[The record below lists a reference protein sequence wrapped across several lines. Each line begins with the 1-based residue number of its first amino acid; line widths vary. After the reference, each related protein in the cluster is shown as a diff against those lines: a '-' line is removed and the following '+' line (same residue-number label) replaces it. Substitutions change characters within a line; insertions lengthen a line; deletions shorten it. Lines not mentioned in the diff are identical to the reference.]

1 MRFVFIDAEKAS
13 YPVRV
18 LCRVLEV
25 SKSGYYAWRK
35 RPVSAHATQDAQ
47 LAVHVVA
54 AHQIGRRAYGSP
66 RVQRELRAQG
76 IHVGRKRV
84 ARLMRQQGILV
95 RQKRR
100 FRKTTDSKHD
110 LPIAPNVLARN
121 FVQDAPNA
129 VWVTDVTYIWT
140 LEGWLYLAAI
150 LDLFSRRV
158 VGWAASES
166 NDSNLASVA
175 LHDALTKRQVGPGL
189 VHHSDRG
196 SPYASEVYRE
206 LLAARGMVA
215 SMSRTG
221 DCWDNAVAE
230 SFFATLKAELVDHEI
245 YATRRTAIWSIGDYV
260 DGFYNSTRRH
270 SHLDYLSP
278 IEFELKQQVAAQAA

>member
-1 MRFVFIDAEKAS
+1 MRFELIDAEKARF
-13 YPVRV
+13 PVVV
-18 LCRVLEV
+18 LCEVLEV
-25 SKSGYYAWRK
+25 SPSGYYAWRK
-35 RPVSAHATQDAQ
+35 RPPSAHEKMDAQ

-54 AHQIGRRAYGSP
+54 AHQASRMTYGSP
-66 RVQRELRAQG
+66 RVQRELQAQG
-76 IHVGRKRV
+76 LHVSRKRV
-84 ARLMRQQGILV
+84 AKLMQRKGLRA

-100 FRKTTDSKHD
+100 FRKTTDSKHCQ
-110 LPIAPNVLARN
+110 PVAPNVLARN
-121 FVQDAPNA
+121 FIQEAPNA
-129 VWVTDVTYIWT
+129 AWVTDVTYIWT

-166 NDSNLASVA
+166 NDAVLAQAA
-175 LHDALTKRQVGPGL
+175 LHDALAKRHVVPGL

-196 SPYASEVYRE
+196 SPYASEAYRA
-206 LLAARGMVA
+206 LLAQHGMVA

-230 SFFATLKAELVDHEI
+230 SFFATLKAELVEHER
-245 YATRRTAIWSIGDYV
+245 YATRHAAISSLGDYI
-260 DGFYNSTRRH
+260 DGFYNPTRRH

-278 IEFELKQQVAAQAA
+278 IEFELREQVAAQAA

>member
-1 MRFVFIDAEKAS
+1 MRFEFIDAEKARF
-13 YPVRV
+13 PVVV
-18 LCRVLEV
+18 LCEVLAV
-25 SKSGYYAWRK
+25 SPSGYYAWRK
-35 RPVSAHATQDAQ
+35 RPPSAHEKTDAQ

-54 AHQIGRRAYGSP
+54 AHQASRMTYGSP

-76 IHVGRKRV
+76 IHVSRKRV
-84 ARLMRQQGILV
+84 AKLMRHKGLRA

-110 LPIAPNVLARN
+110 QPVAPNVLARD

-129 VWVTDVTYIWT
+129 AWVTDVTYIWT

-150 LDLFSRRV
+150 LDLYSRRV

-166 NDSNLASVA
+166 NDAVLAQAA
-175 LHDALTKRQVGPGL
+175 LHNALTKRRVVPGL

-196 SPYASEVYRE
+196 SPYASEAYRA
-206 LLAARGMVA
+206 LLAQHGMVA

-230 SFFATLKAELVDHEI
+230 SFFATLKAELVDHER
-245 YATRRTAIWSIGDYV
+245 YVTRQAAVASLADYI
-260 DGFYNSTRRH
+260 DGFYNPTRRH

-278 IEFELKQQVAAQAA
+278 IEFELKEQVAAQAA